1 MASTNVKDAIEGLT
15 ILVADSNAYTRK
27 LTRSMLINLGAKSI
41 YEAPDGVAALDAIRS
56 VNPDVMIMNWD
67 MPGLDGPEVMR
78 VVRSPEVFPKAS
90 LPVIMLTDRGSRSVV
105 RDAVRLG
112 VHELLVTPISP
123 KALQQRLLGIL
134 LYPRPMV
141 QAGKYFIPLPRRA
154 VDRNEF
160 NLAA

>member
-41 YEAPDGVAALDAIRS
+41 YEAPDGVAALDSIRS
-56 VNPDVMIMNWD
+56 INPDVMILNWD

>member
-1 MASTNVKDAIEGLT
+1 M
-15 ILVADSNAYTRK
+15 
-27 LTRSMLINLGAKSI
+27 
-41 YEAPDGVAALDAIRS
+41 
-56 VNPDVMIMNWD
+56 
-67 MPGLDGPEVMR
+67 
-78 VVRSPEVFPKAS
+78 VRSPEVFPKAS

-123 KALQQRLLGIL
+123 KSLQQRLLGIL

>member
-1 MASTNVKDAIEGLT
+1 MGTNVKDAIENLT

-41 YEAPDGVAALDAIRS
+41 YEASDGVAALDSIRTI
-56 VNPDVMIMNWD
+56 NPDVMIMNWD

-78 VVRSPEVFPKAS
+78 VVRSPEVFPRAN

-123 KALQQRLLGIL
+123 KSLQQRLLGIL

-141 QAGKYFIPLPRRA
+141 QAGRYYIPLPRRE